1 MMLFPPLMTA
11 DQSYEAAAAEARRP
25 VLNTAPLAGG
35 RRRRSGSL
43 RNHAGGF
50 DYVVHPTAGA

>member
-1 MMLFPPLMTA
+1 MTA

-50 DYVVHPTAGA
+50 DYVV